1 MLLMLISMGD
11 GSLSKELYDWFGYT
25 PGTAAASAFA
35 QQRNKL
41 RSNEFV
47 SSTMPTAT
55 VQGYRLF
62 AVGGSEMRKDKT
74 IQPCPPECLVRFN
87 EQSAVTE
94 G

>member
-1 MLLMLISMGD
+1 MLLMLISMGG

-25 PGTAAASAFA
+25 PGTATASAFA

-62 AVGGSEMRKDKT
+62 AVGGSEMREDKNNT
-74 IQPCPPECLVRFN
+74 TLP
-87 EQSAVTE
+87 T
-94 G
+94 